1 MEEISRKMAKGAAWM
16 IVARMSDRLIGLV
29 STVILARVLVPEDFG
44 LIAMAMSIIAALEL
58 LGAFSF
64 DLALIQNPNA
74 KRRHYDTVWTFSA
87 IFGATYA
94 VMLVLLASPAAQF
107 YNEPRLAAVMEWLA
121 LGTLVGG
128 FTNVGVVAFR
138 KEMQFD
144 KEFKYILSRKL
155 VSFIVTV
162 TLALMWRDYWALVAG
177 TLAGIVGAVLLSY
190 MWQSYRPR
198 FSLAARGELLRF
210 SKWLFFN
217 NLIFFFN
224 TRLSDFVIGRMGGP
238 HSLGLYSVS
247 LDISNL
253 PTSELAAPVNR
264 AVFSGYSKM
273 AGDLPSLRNGFL
285 NVLSVIVLLVLP
297 AGAGITVT
305 ADLLVPVV
313 LGPNWM
319 DTVILIQILAWYGV
333 CMAVQT
339 NTGIMFVAMGKPQV
353 LTALAG
359 GYLVV
364 LFPSM
369 AWLTLQYGA
378 IGAALAVAGSAL
390 LFLPINYYVLLSSIE
405 LQLSRVLAVFW
416 RPAAATAIMVC
427 IVEVIEWQLMNA
439 GEPLAPLLKL
449 LLLIAAGVIAYVA
462 TLSSLWRLA
471 NCPDGPEQFIWDN
484 VIRRL
489 KVLGWKQ

>member
-1 MEEISRKMAKGAAWM
+1 
-16 IVARMSDRLIGLV
+16 
-29 STVILARVLVPEDFG
+29 
-44 LIAMAMSIIAALEL
+44 
-58 LGAFSF
+58 
-64 DLALIQNPNA
+64 
-74 KRRHYDTVWTFSA
+74 
-87 IFGATYA
+87 
-94 VMLVLLASPAAQF
+94 
-107 YNEPRLAAVMEWLA
+107 
-121 LGTLVGG
+121 
-128 FTNVGVVAFR
+128 
-138 KEMQFD
+138 
-144 KEFKYILSRKL
+144 
-155 VSFIVTV
+155 
-162 TLALMWRDYWALVAG
+162 
-177 TLAGIVGAVLLSY
+177 
-190 MWQSYRPR
+190 
-198 FSLAARGELLRF
+198 
-210 SKWLFFN
+210 
-217 NLIFFFN
+217 
-224 TRLSDFVIGRMGGP
+224 
-238 HSLGLYSVS
+238 
-247 LDISNL
+247 
-253 PTSELAAPVNR
+253 
-264 AVFSGYSKM
+264 M